1 MLFKVKF
8 FKEKLIDI
16 IKGDKEIVFRNSE
29 RQD

>member
-8 FKEKLIDI
+8 FMEKLIDI